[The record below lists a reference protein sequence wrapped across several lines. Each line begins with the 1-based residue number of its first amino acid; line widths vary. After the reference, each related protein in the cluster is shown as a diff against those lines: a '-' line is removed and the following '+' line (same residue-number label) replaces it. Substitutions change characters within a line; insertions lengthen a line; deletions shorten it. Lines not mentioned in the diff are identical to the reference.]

1 MCRKQ
6 IYLYYAVVRKYL
18 SLLSYAMAKNSLNLL
33 NNHMKPIIDPINK
46 ELIKSELSVQK
57 RVRITNKA
65 NNEIYVF
72 TAHDSPNLMKEVGRL
87 REIAFRHYGGGT
99 GLEADIDKYDTM
111 GVPYRQLIVWDPENE
126 EILGGYRF
134 IYGSDVEFDEEGKPM
149 LATAHL
155 YHFSPQFIDEFLP
168 YTVELGRSFVSLEYQ
183 STLMGRK
190 GIFALDN
197 LWDGLGALTV
207 IDPDIKYFFGKV
219 TMYGTYNKNARN
231 MILYFLNKHF
241 PDKEELVAPIEPLIT
256 GTSFD
261 TMKKLFHGKNFKE
274 DYRILNKE
282 VRALG
287 YNIPPLINAY
297 MGLSPT
303 MRFFGTAVND
313 EFGDVEESGIL
324 IEIEQIMEEK
334 RARHIES
341 YLKSNPSRR
350 FLLKLKRRITTQTK
364 KRIVTVPKSK
374 LDGQNRGPKQL

>member
-1 MCRKQ
+1 
-6 IYLYYAVVRKYL
+6 
-18 SLLSYAMAKNSLNLL
+18 MAKNSLNLL
-33 NNHMKPIIDPINK
+33 NNCMQPIIDPIDK
-46 ELIKSELSVQK
+46 SLIKSELTVQK
-57 RVRITNKA
+57 RVRVTNKA

-111 GVPYRQLIVWDPENE
+111 EEPYRQLIVWDPENE

-134 IYGSDVEFDEEGKPM
+134 IYGSDVGFDKKGKPM

-155 YHFSPQFIDEFLP
+155 YHFSAPFIEEYLP
-168 YTVELGRSFVSLEYQ
+168 HTVELGRSFVSLEYQ

-241 PDKEELVAPIEPLIT
+241 PDNEELVSPIDPLIT
-256 GTSFD
+256 GTD
-261 TMKKLFHGKNFKE
+261 LATMQKLFHGKNFKE

-297 MGLSPT
+297 MSLSPT
-303 MRFFGTAVND
+303 MRFFGTAIND

-350 FLLKLKRRITTQTK
+350 FLLKLKRRITTRRK
-364 KRIVTVPKSK
+364 KRVVTVPKSK
-374 LDGQNRGPKQL
+374 LDGKNDPTE

>member
-1 MCRKQ
+1 MEK
-6 IYLYYAVVRKYL
+6 
-18 SLLSYAMAKNSLNLL
+18 
-33 NNHMKPIIDPINK
+33 IIDPVDKN
-46 ELIKSELSVQK
+46 LIKSELTVQK
-57 RVRITNKA
+57 RVRTTNKA

-72 TAHDSPNLMKEVGRL
+72 TSHDSPNLMKEVGRL

-99 GLEADIDKYDTM
+99 GLEADIDPYDVM
-111 GVPYRQLIVWDPENE
+111 KVPYRQLIVWDPENE

-134 IYGSDVEFDEEGKPM
+134 IYGSDVEFGENGKPM

-155 YHFSPQFIDEFLP
+155 LNFSQEFLDDYLP
-168 YTVELGRSFVSLEYQ
+168 HTVELGRSFVSLEYQ

-219 TMYGTYNKNARN
+219 TMYGTYNKDARN

-241 PDKEELVAPIEPLIT
+241 PDENKLVTPISPLVT
-256 GTSFD
+256 D
-261 TMKKLFHGKNFKE
+261 TDNKKMEQLFHGKNFNE
-274 DYRILNKE
+274 DYKILNKE

-287 YNIPPLINAY
+287 WNIPPLINAY
-297 MGLSPT
+297 MGLTPT
-303 MRFFGTAVND
+303 MRFFGTSIND

-324 IEIEQIMEEK
+324 IEIEQILAEK

-341 YLKSNPSRR
+341 YLKSKPSQR
-350 FLLKLKRRITTQTK
+350 FLLNLRRIITSKSRKIKLASAESVSEVKEKRSVLSTK
-364 KRIVTVPKSK
+364 RKK
-374 LDGQNRGPKQL
+374 

>member
-1 MCRKQ
+1 
-6 IYLYYAVVRKYL
+6 
-18 SLLSYAMAKNSLNLL
+18 
-33 NNHMKPIIDPINK
+33 MKKIIDPVDKN
-46 ELIKSELSVQK
+46 LIKSELTVQK
-57 RVRITNKA
+57 RVRTTNKA

-72 TAHDSPNLMKEVGRL
+72 TSHDSPNLMKEVGRL

-99 GLEADIDKYDTM
+99 GLEADIDRYDVM
-111 GVPYRQLIVWDPENE
+111 KVPYRQLIVWDPENE

-134 IYGSDVEFDEEGKPM
+134 IYGSDVEFDENGKPM

-155 YHFSPQFIDEFLP
+155 LDFSQEFLDDYLP
-168 YTVELGRSFVSLEYQ
+168 HTVELGRSFVSLEYQ

-219 TMYGTYNKNARN
+219 TMYGTYNKDARN

-241 PDKEELVAPIEPLIT
+241 PDKKQLVKPISPLVT
-256 GTSFD
+256 GTD
-261 TMKKLFHGKNFKE
+261 NKKMEQLFRGKNFNE
-274 DYRILNKE
+274 DYKILNKE

-287 YNIPPLINAY
+287 WNIPPLINAY
-297 MGLSPT
+297 MGLTPT
-303 MRFFGTAVND
+303 MRFFGTSIND

-324 IEIEQIMEEK
+324 IEIDQILAEK

-341 YLKSNPSRR
+341 YIKSKPSKR
-350 FLLKLKRRITTQTK
+350 FLLNLRRIITSKRASIKTASPESISEVKEKRGILSTK
-364 KRIVTVPKSK
+364 RKK
-374 LDGQNRGPKQL
+374 

>member
-1 MCRKQ
+1 MQ
-6 IYLYYAVVRKYL
+6 
-18 SLLSYAMAKNSLNLL
+18 
-33 NNHMKPIIDPINK
+33 PIIEPIDKN
-46 ELIKSELSVQK
+46 LIKSELTVQK
-57 RVRITNKA
+57 RVRVTNKA

-261 TMKKLFHGKNFKE
+261 AMKKLFHGKNFKE

-364 KRIVTVPKSK
+364 KRIVTVPKTK
-374 LDGQNRGPKQL
+374 HNFQKKNTK

>member
-1 MCRKQ
+1 MEK
-6 IYLYYAVVRKYL
+6 IINPID
-18 SLLSYAMAKNSLNLL
+18 KN
-33 NNHMKPIIDPINK
+33 
-46 ELIKSELSVQK
+46 LIKSELTVQK

-72 TAHDSPNLMKEVGRL
+72 TSHDSPNLMKEVGRL

-111 GVPYRQLIVWDPENE
+111 DVPYRQLIVWDPENE

-134 IYGSDVEFDEEGKPM
+134 ICGSDVKFDEQNKPM

-155 YHFSPQFIDEFLP
+155 YDFSQEFISKYLP
-168 YTVELGRSFVSLEYQ
+168 HTVELGRSFVSLEYQ
-183 STLMGRK
+183 STLLGRK

-197 LWDGLGALTV
+197 LWDGLGALSV
-207 IDPDIKYFFGKV
+207 IDPEIKYFFGKV
-219 TMYGTYNKNARN
+219 TMYGTYNKDARN

-241 PDKEELVAPIEPLIT
+241 PDNEHLVTPIDPLKT
-256 GTSFD
+256 GTDIEQMNLLF
-261 TMKKLFHGKNFKE
+261 TGKKFSE

-297 MGLSPT
+297 MSLSPT
-303 MRFFGTAVND
+303 MRFFGTAIND

-324 IEIEQIMEEK
+324 IEIEQILEEK

-341 YLKSNPSRR
+341 YLRSNPSKR
-350 FLLKLKRRITTQTK
+350 FLMMLRKRIAGSTGKRKAIPPKLKHERK
-364 KRIVTVPKSK
+364 KKDK
-374 LDGQNRGPKQL
+374 K

>member
-1 MCRKQ
+1 MQ
-6 IYLYYAVVRKYL
+6 
-18 SLLSYAMAKNSLNLL
+18 
-33 NNHMKPIIDPINK
+33 PIIEPIDKN
-46 ELIKSELSVQK
+46 LIKSELTVQK

-241 PDKEELVAPIEPLIT
+241 PDKEELVTPIEPLIT

-261 TMKKLFHGKNFKE
+261 AMKKLFHGKNFKE

-341 YLKSNPSRR
+341 YLKSKPSRR
-350 FLLKLKRRITTQTK
+350 FLLKLRRRITSRAK
-364 KRIVTVPKSK
+364 KRIVTVPKTK
-374 LDGQNRGPKQL
+374 HNPKKEDTK

>member
-1 MCRKQ
+1 MEK
-6 IYLYYAVVRKYL
+6 IINPVD
-18 SLLSYAMAKNSLNLL
+18 KN
-33 NNHMKPIIDPINK
+33 
-46 ELIKSELSVQK
+46 LIKSELTVQK
-57 RVRITNKA
+57 RVRSTNKA

-72 TAHDSPNLMKEVGRL
+72 TSHDSPNLMKEVGRL
-87 REIAFRHYGGGT
+87 REIAFRHYGGGS
-99 GLEADIDKYDTM
+99 GLEADIDRYDIM
-111 GVPYRQLIVWDPENE
+111 KVPYKQLIVWDPENE

-134 IYGSDVEFDEEGKPM
+134 IHGADVEFDENGKPM

-155 YHFSPQFIDEFLP
+155 LNFSDEFINDYLP
-168 YTVELGRSFVSLEYQ
+168 HTVELGRSFVSLEYQ

-207 IDPDIKYFFGKV
+207 IDPKIKYFFGKV

-241 PDKEELVAPIEPLIT
+241 PDNEKLVSPIVPLKT
-256 GTSFD
+256 D
-261 TMKKLFHGKNFKE
+261 TDHKKMESLFHGRNFKE
-274 DYRILNKE
+274 DYKILNKE

-297 MGLSPT
+297 MALSTT
-303 MRFFGTAVND
+303 MKFFGTSIND

-324 IEIEQIMEEK
+324 IKIDQILEEK

-341 YLKSNPSRR
+341 YLKSNPSKR
-350 FLLKLKRRITTQTK
+350 FLIMLRRRISGKSGNKKVTILKKKKKEIKNKGKSATK
-364 KRIVTVPKSK
+364 
-374 LDGQNRGPKQL
+374 

>member
-1 MCRKQ
+1 MEK
-6 IYLYYAVVRKYL
+6 
-18 SLLSYAMAKNSLNLL
+18 
-33 NNHMKPIIDPINK
+33 IIDPVDKN
-46 ELIKSELSVQK
+46 LIKSELTVQK

-72 TAHDSPNLMKEVGRL
+72 TSHDSPNLMREVGRL

-99 GLEADIDKYDTM
+99 GLEADIDKYDVM
-111 GVPYRQLIVWDPENE
+111 KVPYKQLIVWDPENE

-134 IYGSDVEFDEEGKPM
+134 IYGSDVEFDENGKPM

-155 YHFSPQFIDEFLP
+155 LNFSDEFINDYLP

-207 IDPDIKYFFGKV
+207 IDPKIKYFFGKV
-219 TMYGTYNKNARN
+219 TMYGTYNKHARN

-241 PDKEELVAPIEPLIT
+241 PDKEKLVTPIVPLET
-256 GTSFD
+256 D
-261 TMKKLFHGKNFKE
+261 TDYKKMEALFRGKNFTE

-287 YNIPPLINAY
+287 WNIPPLINAY
-297 MGLSPT
+297 MGLTPT
-303 MRFFGTAVND
+303 MRFFGTSVND

-324 IEIEQIMEEK
+324 IEIDQILEDK

-341 YLKSNPSRR
+341 YMKSNPSKR
-350 FLLKLKRRITTQTK
+350 FLMMLRRRISTKTGKKKITLLK
-364 KRIVTVPKSK
+364 KRDRKRGKSASK
-374 LDGQNRGPKQL
+374 